1 VNLGIQ
7 KRHLSDENWKKAMDV
22 EYEALIGNKTWRLV
36 PPQKGRNVIGCK
48 WVYKIKRKTGW
59 NT

>member
-1 VNLGIQ
+1 
-7 KRHLSDENWKKAMDV
+7 LSDENWKKAMDV